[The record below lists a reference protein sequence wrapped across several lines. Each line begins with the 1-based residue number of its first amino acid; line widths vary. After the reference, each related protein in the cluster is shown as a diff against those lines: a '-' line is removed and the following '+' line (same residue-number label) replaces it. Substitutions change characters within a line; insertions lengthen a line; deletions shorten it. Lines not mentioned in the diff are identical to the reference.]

1 VSDSGVIE
9 VSLLERKFQIACKP
23 EEEAGVRQ
31 AVDYLDRKM
40 RELRDGGKV
49 VGYDRIAIV
58 VALNITHELLSL
70 RLGNGFDM
78 GSFKRRMQ
86 NMSARIDQA
95 MAAQDEL
102 F

>member
-1 VSDSGVIE
+1 MSESGVIE
-9 VSLLERKFQIACKP
+9 VSILERRFQIACTP
-23 EEEAGVRQ
+23 DEEAGVRQ
-31 AVDYLDRKM
+31 AVEYLDRKM

-49 VGYDRIAIV
+49 VGYDRIAIM

-86 NMSARIDQA
+86 SMSARIDQA

>member
-1 VSDSGVIE
+1 MSEPGVIE
-9 VSLLERKFQIACKP
+9 VSLLDRKFQIACKP
-23 EEEAGVRQ
+23 EDEADVRQ
-31 AVDYLDRKM
+31 AVEYLDGRM

-49 VGYDRIAIV
+49 VGYDRIAIM
-58 VALNITHELLSL
+58 VALNVTHELLSV

-78 GSFKRRMQ
+78 GSFKRRMRS
-86 NMSARIDQA
+86 MSATIDQA

>member
-1 VSDSGVIE
+1 MSDAGVIE
-9 VSLLERKFQIACKP
+9 VSILERSFHIACRA
-23 EEEAGVRQ
+23 EDEAGVRQ
-31 AVDYLDRKM
+31 AVEYLDRKM

-49 VGYDRIAIV
+49 IGYDRIAIT
-58 VALNITHELLSL
+58 VALNITHELLTL

-86 NMSARIDQA
+86 SMSARIDQTL
-95 MAAQDEL
+95 AAQDEL

>member
-1 VSDSGVIE
+1 MSESGVIE

-23 EEEAGVRQ
+23 EEETGVRQ
-31 AVDYLDRKM
+31 AVEYLDRRM
-40 RELRDGGKV
+40 RELRDGKKV
-49 VGYDRIAIV
+49 VGYDRIAIM

-78 GSFKRRMQ
+78 GTLKRRMQ
-86 NMSARIDQA
+86 QMAARIDQA
-95 MAAQDEL
+95 TAAQDEL